1 MLGLNARGLEVKATP
16 PGGCAVR
23 QGLHKPKGMSSGS
36 CTPSRLFDENKK
48 KKQKKQEKTS
58 KENGLPYLMMATQ
71 LGHFLKKYS
80 KNKHDML
87 YKNCSQYVD

>member
-48 KKQKKQEKTS
+48 QKQKKTRKNVKGERVALLDDGNTTCS
-58 KENGLPYLMMATQ
+58 
-71 LGHFLKKYS
+71 FFKKILQ
-80 KNKHDML
+80 K
-87 YKNCSQYVD
+87 